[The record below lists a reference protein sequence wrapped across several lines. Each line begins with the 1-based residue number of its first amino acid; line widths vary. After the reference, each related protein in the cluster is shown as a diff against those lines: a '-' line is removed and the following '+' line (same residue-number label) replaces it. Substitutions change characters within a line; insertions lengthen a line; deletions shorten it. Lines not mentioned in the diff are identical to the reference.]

1 VSVTRSPAV
10 EELVVTGPE
19 RERLHSLFSALFVD
33 RSDVRVILD
42 RRAGERRRAR
52 ATAAAPTAAAS
63 RPPGWCRRPE
73 DGGHES
79 ITEPWEGNESSRV
92 ERQRTGAVSR

>member
-42 RRAGERRRAR
+42 RRAGERRRG
-52 ATAAAPTAAAS
+52 AAAVAGDRRRADRRRLSPAWVVPAA
-63 RPPGWCRRPE
+63 
-73 DGGHES
+73 
-79 ITEPWEGNESSRV
+79 
-92 ERQRTGAVSR
+92 